1 MTQLSAH
8 FTLEEAT
15 LSQTA
20 ARLGLENAPDLTVVR
35 NMKHAALSME
45 LVRLELGGLPIN
57 INSWYRSPEVNKAV
71 GSKPTS
77 AHVTGFAIDF
87 TCPKYGSPRKI
98 VEAIKASNIQYQ
110 QLILE
115 FPESASGGWAHISFN
130 GMKRETLII
139 DKNGARPL

>member
-8 FTLEEAT
+8 FSLAEAT

-20 ARLGLENAPDLTVVR
+20 ARLGLENDPDLTVVR

-115 FPESASGGWAHISFN
+115 FPDNGGWCHIAFN

>member
-1 MTQLSAH
+1 MSNLSAH
-8 FTLEEAT
+8 FTLAEAT

-20 ARLGLENAPDLTVVR
+20 ARLGLENDPDLNVVR
-35 NMKHAALSME
+35 NMKTAALGME

-77 AHVTGFAIDF
+77 SHVTGFAIDF

-98 VEAIKASNIQYQ
+98 VEAIKASNIKYQ

-115 FPESASGGWAHISFN
+115 FPESGWVHISFN
-130 GMKRETLII
+130 GLKRETLII